1 MAHQFA
7 VVTDVLALRSCLA
20 MGALIGGANAA
31 TKQPVDRVNL
41 GWATAF
47 LIVNT
52 VMIIKIM
59 LERREL
65 DFTSEELDVFESQF
79 LPFGV
84 TPRQVLWRGR
94 FEECCSM
101 AAALPQCRDT
111 AVLSSTHR
119 AAL

>member
-1 MAHQFA
+1 M
-7 VVTDVLALRSCLA
+7 VTDVLALRSCLA
-20 MGALIGGANAA
+20 MGALIGGTNAA
-31 TKQPVDRVNL
+31 IKRPIDRVNL

-65 DFTSEELDVFESQF
+65 DFTSDELDVFESQF

-84 TPRQVLWRGR
+84 TPRQVVWGWCREAALRSA
-94 FEECCSM
+94 FSM
-101 AAALPQCRDT
+101 ATVQTQCSTQQQALQYTSRT
-111 AVLSSTHR
+111 R
-119 AAL
+119 Q